1 MNLNVISD
9 DNNLVHVRCAG
20 KISQDEFPNGA
31 DPLEAL
37 LGEHGG
43 FGRKVLLNL
52 EEATFIDSSG
62 ISWLLISHKHCL
74 QQGGCLVVHSV
85 PPLIDHVAQLVKLPR
100 IMHFAKDAAGA
111 RAVALGEVK

>member
-1 MNLNVISD
+1 VISD
-9 DNNLVHVRCAG
+9 DGKVLRLRCAG
-20 KISQDEFPNGA
+20 KISQDDFSDRG

-37 LGEHGG
+37 LAGHGG
-43 FGRKVLLNL
+43 FGRKILLNL

-62 ISWLLISHKHCL
+62 ISWLLISHKHSL

-85 PPLIDHVAQLVKLPR
+85 PPLVDHVVQLVKLPR
-100 IMHFAKDAAGA
+100 IMHFARDAASA